1 MTRPAS
7 RFRIIDYPTRRHTR
21 LESAHEAQLLSYL
34 KAAEFEVGL
43 LLNFGNRPQFRRL
56 LLDNARKQAPRNAP
70 WNSHFQM
77 LRGPDS

>member
-43 LLNFGNRPQFRRL
+43 LLNLVTVRNFAACCSTMLASKPRAMRL
-56 LLDNARKQAPRNAP
+56 RIRT
-70 WNSHFQM
+70 S
-77 LRGPDS
+77 